1 MNIITENVTKVLG
14 EDVENY
20 LREMEIGFSCIDEMY
35 ESFLDGDIEDVM
47 LCMKD
52 LQDAMH
58 SLQKMLA
65 KKERRDKLVALVD
78 GFKSR
83 GIQVDFVSRLINEEA
98 ASAGTLT
105 AMSK

>member
-1 MNIITENVTKVLG
+1 MNRITENVTKVMG

-20 LREMEIGFSCIDEMY
+20 LREMEIGFSCIDEMH
-35 ESFLDGDIEDVM
+35 ESLLDGDLEDVL

-52 LQDAMH
+52 LQEAVNA
-58 SLQKMLA
+58 LQIMFA
-65 KKERRDKLVALVD
+65 KKDRRDKLVALVD

-83 GIQVDFVSRLINEEA
+83 GINVDFVSRLIKEEA

-105 AMSK
+105 ATN